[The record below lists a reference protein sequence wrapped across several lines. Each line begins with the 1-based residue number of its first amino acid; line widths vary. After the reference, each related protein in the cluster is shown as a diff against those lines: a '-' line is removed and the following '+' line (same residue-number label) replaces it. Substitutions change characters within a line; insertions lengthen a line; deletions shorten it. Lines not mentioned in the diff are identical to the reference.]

1 MTGQERD
8 CGELLSRVLHST
20 TDQIEPVGDGLTKI
34 QARLAEPWLNRQW
47 WLLRH
52 EFIVLG
58 WVLAVRCQSWF
69 SAIRSSSADEV
80 SADDAATGRASA
92 GAANGGG
99 LRSLRPILSSVG
111 AQVSA
116 GHLQKA
122 GAPLRKAVGPA
133 MAWLRPALAVAGAV
147 VLVVAGVFA
156 LAQIQGTFASFTGDN
171 TRGAVDSSQTGGPG
185 NTNGQGGLAGQAGS
199 SPTQGSG
206 TFSSP
211 GSTPSSKVSASPT
224 PCPSPSSQSASPSPS
239 PSPASPSPSSSPT
252 SASPTS
258 TPTTASPT
266 PSTSSGAAA
275 GGKANGKARGHKEII
290 KTIALVTCGTP
301 RSSPASQT
309 NQTPGGP

>member
-1 MTGQERD
+1 MTGQERH
-8 CGELLSRVLHST
+8 CGGLLRRVLPSP

-34 QARLAEPWLNRQW
+34 QARFAEPWLSRQW

-69 SAIRSSSADEV
+69 SAIRSSFADEV

-99 LRSLRPILSSVG
+99 LLSLRPILSSVG
-111 AQVSA
+111 AQASA
-116 GHLQKA
+116 RRLRKA

-133 MAWLRPALAVAGAV
+133 MAWLRPTLAVARAV
-147 VLVVAGVFA
+147 VLAR
-156 LAQIQGTFASFTGDN
+156 AQTQGTFASLPGNN

-185 NTNGQGGLAGQAGS
+185 STNGQGGLAGQAGS

-239 PSPASPSPSSSPT
+239 PSPAS
-252 SASPTS
+252 
-258 TPTTASPT
+258 
-266 PSTSSGAAA
+266 
-275 GGKANGKARGHKEII
+275 
-290 KTIALVTCGTP
+290 
-301 RSSPASQT
+301 
-309 NQTPGGP
+309 

>member
-34 QARLAEPWLNRQW
+34 QARLAEPWLSRQW

-80 SADDAATGRASA
+80 AADDAATGRASA

-99 LRSLRPILSSVG
+99 LLSLRPILSSVG
-111 AQVSA
+111 AQASA
-116 GHLQKA
+116 RRLRKA

-156 LAQIQGTFASFTGDN
+156 LAQIQGTFASFTGD
-171 TRGAVDSSQTGGPG
+171 THGAATSNNANGPG
-185 NTNGQGGLAGQAGS
+185 STNGQGGPAGQGGL
-199 SPTQGSG
+199 SPTHRSG
-206 TFSSP
+206 TSSSP

-239 PSPASPSPSSSPT
+239 PSPASPSPSPSPT
-252 SASPTS
+252 SASPTP

-275 GGKANGKARGHKEII
+275 EGKANGKARGHKEII